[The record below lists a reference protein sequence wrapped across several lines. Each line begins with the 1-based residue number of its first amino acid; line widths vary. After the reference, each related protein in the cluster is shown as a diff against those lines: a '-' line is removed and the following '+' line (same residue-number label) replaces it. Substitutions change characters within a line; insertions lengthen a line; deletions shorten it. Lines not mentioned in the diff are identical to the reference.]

1 MTKTGKIALGAAT
14 IWPVA
19 YMIIL
24 LVVVFG
30 LAFAFAGRE
39 MPAPERP
46 PVWLLALFAL
56 HALTILSVLGLMI
69 FYMIDAFRNERVA
82 QDKKV
87 LWAVML
93 FFGNLIA
100 MPVYWYL
107 YIWREPDALPPA
119 ADTSFGR

>member
-1 MTKTGKIALGAAT
+1 MTKGGKIALGAAT

-19 YMIIL
+19 YMVIL
-24 LVVVFG
+24 LAVVFG
-30 LAFAFAGRE
+30 LALAFAGRE
-39 MPAPERP
+39 MPAPEGP

-56 HALTILSVLGLMI
+56 HALTILWALGLMI

-93 FFGNLIA
+93 FFGNLLA
-100 MPVYWYL
+100 MPIYWYL
-107 YIWREPDALPPA
+107 YIWREPDPLPA
-119 ADTSFGR
+119 ADTSSGR

>member
-1 MTKTGKIALGAAT
+1 MTKGGKIALGAAT
-14 IWPVA
+14 FWPLA
-19 YMIIL
+19 YMIIFL
-24 LVVVFG
+24 AVVFG

-39 MPAPERP
+39 MPAPEGP
-46 PVWLLALFAL
+46 PAWLLAVFAL
-56 HALTILSVLGLMI
+56 HALTILWTLGLTI

-93 FFGNLIA
+93 FFGNMIA

-107 YIWREPDALPPA
+107 YIWREPDPLPPA
-119 ADTSFGR
+119 ADTSYGR